1 MQDPSPAAPTGT
13 AADTGT
19 QRKSKRSQV
28 RWLMVILVAVAT
40 AIAYIDRA
48 NLSVASDFM
57 QDDLQFSN
65 ELKGV
70 MLSSFFWTYAI
81 FQLPGGWLVDRFGP
95 RALYAI
101 AVVWWSIGTAAT
113 ALTRG
118 IGGVIGCRLGLGIG
132 EAPVQSANARV
143 VSEWFPRR
151 ERAFASSIFDTGS
164 EFGSALSVPLVTA
177 LIALVGWRG
186 SFVATGALGLVWVV
200 VWLLVY
206 RSPRKHKW
214 ANQSEVDYIEQGG
227 GRTEEKELEDGG
239 KQPMKWRDLFRYS
252 TTWALVAGYTCRGVI
267 IYFFITW
274 YPDFLINQQGF
285 SMLQLG
291 LFGAIPGLAAMV
303 ANWLGGLFSDWL
315 VRRGTRIELAR
326 KIPLV
331 VGMLGASTIALASV
345 AQSPLVAMTCLT
357 VSYCSAAVATG
368 ALLSLPADVAPT
380 PRNVASLTGVQNFGS
395 QLGGIIGPIAIGF
408 LLGTGQFAYVWPLVF
423 AGAMCVLGALTY
435 AFLVQ
440 VKPLDEQKPMFSR
453 A

>member
-1 MQDPSPAAPTGT
+1 MQEPSAVAQSSSTS
-13 AADTGT
+13 DKRQRRT
-19 QRKSKRSQV
+19 QI
-28 RWLMVILVAVAT
+28 RWLMVILVALAT

-57 QDDLQFSN
+57 QDELQFSN

-81 FQLPGGWLVDRFGP
+81 CQLPGGWLVDRFGP

-113 ALTRG
+113 ALARG
-118 IGGVIGCRLGLGIG
+118 FGAVIGCRLVLGIG

-164 EFGSALSVPLVTA
+164 EFGSALSVPLVTL
-177 LIALVGWRG
+177 LIALAGWRG
-186 SFVATGALGLVWVV
+186 SFVITGAIGLVWVAA
-200 VWLLVY
+200 WLWIY
-206 RSPRKHKW
+206 RSPRKNKW
-214 ANQSEVDYIEQGG
+214 TNQAEVDYIEQGG

-239 KQPMKWRDLFRYS
+239 KQPMKWRHLFRYS

-274 YPDFLINQQGF
+274 YPDFLVNQQGF
-285 SMLQLG
+285 SLLELG
-291 LFGAIPGLAAMV
+291 LYGAIPGLAAMV

-315 VRRGTRIELAR
+315 VRRGTPLAMAR

-331 VGMLGASTIALASV
+331 IGMLGASTIALAAIAPNPV
-345 AQSPLVAMTCLT
+345 AALVFLT
-357 VSYCSAAVATG
+357 VSYCSAAVSTG

-395 QLGGIIGPIAIGF
+395 QLGGIIGPIVIGF
-408 LLGTGQFAYVWPLVF
+408 LLGTGQFAYVWPLAF
-423 AGAMCVLGALTY
+423 AGAMCVLGALIY
-435 AFLVQ
+435 AFAVK
-440 VKPLDEQKPMFSR
+440 VKPLDEQQPMF
-453 A
+453 AKN

>member
-1 MQDPSPAAPTGT
+1 MHEPVPTASDVEEKRPAG
-13 AADTGT
+13 
-19 QRKSKRSQV
+19 KRSQI
-28 RWLMVILVAVAT
+28 RWLMVVLVALAT

-48 NLSVASDFM
+48 NLSVAADSM
-57 QDDLQFSN
+57 QQELQFSD
-65 ELKGV
+65 ELKGI

-81 FQLPGGWLVDRFGP
+81 FQLPGGWLVDRYGP

-118 IGGVIGCRLGLGIG
+118 FAGVIGCRLALGVG

-143 VSEWFPRR
+143 VSEWFPRK

-164 EFGSALSVPLVTA
+164 EFGSALSVPLVTL

-186 SFVATGALGLVWVV
+186 SFVVTGALGLVWVA

-206 RSPRKHKW
+206 RSPRKQRW
-214 ANQSEVDYIEQGG
+214 ANRAEIDYIEQGG
-227 GRTEEKELEDGG
+227 GRTEEKELKEGG
-239 KQPMKWRDLFRYS
+239 KEPMKWRDLFRYS

-274 YPDFLINQQGF
+274 YPDFLVDQQGF
-285 SMLQLG
+285 SLLELG

-315 VRRGTRIELAR
+315 VRRGTPLAMAR

-331 VGMLGASTIALASV
+331 IGMLGASTIALASIAPNPV
-345 AQSPLVAMTCLT
+345 WALVFLT
-357 VSYCSAAVATG
+357 VSYCSAAVSTG

-395 QLGGIIGPIAIGF
+395 QLGGIIGPIVIGF

-423 AGAMCVLGALTY
+423 AGAMCVLGAFFY
-435 AFLVQ
+435 AFVVQ
-440 VKPLDEQKPMFSR
+440 VKPLNEQRPMFG
-453 A
+453 